1 VRSFVDRGGVWVAV
15 QFVWFAAVV
24 LVGRLDLATFAFS
37 GRQTL
42 GWVLI
47 GGALVLGIAA
57 SSSLGR
63 NLTPFPK
70 PVADGSM
77 VEHGPYRLVRH
88 PIYTAVII
96 GMLGI
101 AVRGGD
107 GVSVALA
114 AGLIPFFYAK
124 STFEERHLAA
134 RFPGY
139 GAYQNRVR
147 RRLIP
152 GLL

>member
-1 VRSFVDRGGVWVAV
+1 MRAFIDRGGVWVAV
-15 QFVWFAAVV
+15 QFAWFAAIV
-24 LVGRLDLATFAFS
+24 LVGRLELAPFTFA
-37 GRQTL
+37 GHQAL
-42 GWVLI
+42 GWILI
-47 GGALVLGIAA
+47 GGALGLGLAA
-57 SSSLGR
+57 STSLGR

-101 AVRGGD
+101 ALRSGD
-107 GVSVALA
+107 WVSVALA

-134 RFPGY
+134 RFPDY
-139 GAYQNRVR
+139 VSYQSRVR

-152 GLL
+152 GVL